1 MMNKCIALLAAVLL
15 AVCLCTTAT
24 QAQPVSADT
33 ARVAAQNHVD
43 RTIVRLGN
51 WGGAQQAQATD
62 VQAFGRKGRDLGYI
76 VTVQPD
82 GYVILFNN
90 RRMPTVKAYSAN
102 GRLDITQDKGP
113 ADLIKGRMLKAVDR
127 TEKRLGKQI
136 AAAQNADWAQLAD
149 TADQTPAWDA
159 MTSGTLN
166 LPAAPPVSTYEGMD
180 YQPGQFLLTT
190 HWYQDYPY
198 NAQCPYMDCSG
209 QPNGRALVGCVATAG
224 VQVLRYWNWPP
235 CDSTG
240 GYVDAYTWS
249 NMPVTISGSSPQD
262 QIDCVAAACRSVG
275 NSVSMDYGCGSS
287 GAYTE
292 DMEQVFENR
301 RYPSAGVAD
310 RSAFTN
316 SEWYDRVT
324 SQISENQPVQY
335 RVDEH
340 SIVGDGWYT
349 EDVGGVTQKWY
360 HFNYGWGA
368 GADIWYLFD
377 DYPLGAG
384 DDEFMVRRLYPD
396 VSLNQ
401 DLAGSYPQ
409 EFLSV
414 NHFDKPTRYFNRDC
428 TGVNAT
434 FAAGQAFQYVRP
446 GLWIRNTGTLST
458 DAITFQ
464 GTPAGVSEFY
474 QSAPY
479 GDKRIRVLDSVIKIH
494 GGGEMRL
501 R

>member
-1 MMNKCIALLAAVLL
+1 MNRSIILLAA
-15 AVCLCTTAT
+15 CLIAACLSAAAH
-24 QAQPVSADT
+24 AQPVSADT
-33 ARVAAQNHVD
+33 ARLVAQNHVD
-43 RTIVRLGN
+43 RTIIRLGS
-51 WGGAQQAQATD
+51 WGGAPQAQATD
-62 VQAFGRKGRDLGYI
+62 VQVFGRKGRNLGYF
-76 VTVQPD
+76 VTVEPS
-82 GYVILFNN
+82 GYVVLYGNKKL
-90 RRMPTVKAYSAN
+90 PTVKAYSMVD
-102 GRLDITQDKGP
+102 RLDPNSDEGP
-113 ADLIKGRMLKAVDR
+113 ADLVKGRMVKHIDAV
-127 TEKRLGKQI
+127 EKKLGKSLN
-136 AAAQNADWAQLAD
+136 AA
-149 TADQTPAWDA
+149 TADDEAKLPGEDAAAWDA
-159 MTSGTLN
+159 MTSGTLE
-166 LPAAPPVSTYEGMD
+166 LPAAPPVSTYQGMD

-198 NAQCPYMDCSG
+198 NDQCPDKNCSG

-224 VQVLRYWNWPP
+224 VQILRYWNWPP
-235 CDSTG
+235 CDSVG

-249 NMPVTISGSSPQD
+249 NMPSTISGASPQD

-275 NSVSMDYGCGSS
+275 NSVSMQYGCGSS
-287 GAYTE
+287 DAYTE

-310 RSAFTN
+310 RSAFTD

-324 SQISENQPVQY
+324 SQISANVPVQY
-335 RVDEH
+335 RVNQH

-349 EDVGGVTQKWY
+349 EVVVGVTRKWY

-377 DYPLGAG
+377 EYPLGAG
-384 DDEFMVRRLYPD
+384 DDEFMVRRVYPD
-396 VSLNQ
+396 VSLGV

-414 NHFDKPTRYFNRDC
+414 NHFDKPTRYFDRDC

-446 GLWIRNTGTLST
+446 GLWIRNVGTLST

-464 GTPAGVSEFY
+464 GTPTGVSEFY
-474 QSAPY
+474 QNAPY
-479 GDKRIRVLDSVIKIH
+479 GEKRIRVLDGVIKIRA
-494 GGGEMRL
+494 GGEMRL
-501 R
+501 P